1 MTVKYPLHIAII
13 GIDGSGK
20 SSCHERLLLKISTDK
35 KVAGV
40 GDKVL
45 INASGA
51 ELIVPRDIVQVKLKS
66 TLGIIVRMC
75 HGKFLYEISKLSELV
90 LRSKIQD
97 VITGRYK
104 LQYIITD
111 GSALVNILGWG
122 RYFHP
127 QYFNEKMYVELI
139 DYLTGKKK
147 ISFLK
152 AFYYAKRIPELVLIN
167 RIYSARLQVPGLIIF
182 LKVNPDEAIRRILAR
197 GKAIQVHEQTQFL
210 SMLQEAYSFVCKLL
224 SANFPVKIIEIDTN
238 GLTEE
243 EVTQRCQDIINNSDP
258 VVKVNIV
265 ATTISGSIKDWKK
278 LDSMESEFRR
288 YIESSRVFVEDSH
301 KDAFETTRNLVKQ
314 GARIIVSAGGAGTFN
329 SVLEGCCNAEV
340 LPSDLRLAFLRKGSA
355 DLIGKVLN
363 IPDELE
369 PAVKIISEGITSD
382 KTIESDVLEVKA
394 KDAQDK
400 MQKYHMI
407 GFGGVGVFGDI
418 PYFTESRFIKY
429 YKGFLG
435 YLFGDRGPFL
445 MGANLALFKH
455 YFDKIRRK
463 NIRFRIV
470 ADNIDIPFRKYMNI
484 IIMNGDLGRHFP
496 IAKGIPLASGDFQ
509 VTLMEDKGLVA
520 AYKQM
525 IHAWKGDL
533 ERYKEKLGVCVFRTS
548 KLEIIPD
555 SNCGYFFNLDGLLK
569 KTEGPIGY
577 SVLSKVKLITG

>member
-1 MTVKYPLHIAII
+1 MTTKKPLHIAIV

-20 SSCHERLLLKISTDK
+20 SSCYEDLLLKISADR

-45 INASGA
+45 VSIPGA
-51 ELIVPRDIVQVKLKS
+51 GLVTPQDIVQVKLKS
-66 TLGIIVRMC
+66 SLGVIVRMC

-90 LRSKIQD
+90 LRSKIQNT
-97 VITGRYK
+97 IAKRYK
-104 LQYIITD
+104 PQYIITD

-139 DYLTGKKK
+139 AYLTGKKK

-167 RIYSARLQVPGLIIF
+167 RIYSACLQVPDIIIF
-182 LKVNPDEAIRRILAR
+182 LKVKPEVAIQRILAR
-197 GKAIQVHEQTQFL
+197 GKEVQVHEQTQFL

-224 SANFPVKIIEIDTN
+224 SVSFPVKIVEIDTD
-238 GLTEE
+238 GLTKE
-243 EVTQRCQDIINNSDP
+243 EVTKHCQDVLDKNDSP
-258 VVKVNIV
+258 AKVNIV

-278 LDSMESEFRR
+278 LDSMESEFKR
-288 YIESSRVFVEDSH
+288 YIESSKVFIEDSH

-314 GARIIVSAGGAGTFN
+314 GAKIIVSAGGAGTFN
-329 SVLEGCCNAEV
+329 SVLEGCCCSQA
-340 LPSDLRLAFLRKGSA
+340 LPADLRLAFLRKGSA

-369 PAVKIISEGITSD
+369 PAVKIISEGIIKD
-382 KTIESDVLEVKA
+382 KTIESDVLEVEA
-394 KDAQDK
+394 RTTSGEIR
-400 MQKYHMI
+400 KYHMI

-445 MGANLALFKH
+445 TGANLALFKR
-455 YFDKIRRK
+455 YLDKIRGK
-463 NIRFRIV
+463 NIKFRIV
-470 ADNIDIPFRKYMNI
+470 ADGIDIPFKKYMNI
-484 IIMNGDLGRHFP
+484 IIMNGDLGKHFP
-496 IAKGIPLASGDFQ
+496 IARGIPLGSGDFQ
-509 VTLMEDKGLVA
+509 VTLMEDKGPIS

-525 IHAWKGDL
+525 LHAWKGGL
-533 ERYKEKLGVCVFRTS
+533 ESHKEELGVYVFRTN
-548 KLEIIPD
+548 KLKIIPD
-555 SNCGYFFNLDGLLK
+555 SNYEYFLNLDGLLK
-569 KTEGPIGY
+569 KTAGPVEY
-577 SVLSKVKLITG
+577 SVFSKVKLVTA